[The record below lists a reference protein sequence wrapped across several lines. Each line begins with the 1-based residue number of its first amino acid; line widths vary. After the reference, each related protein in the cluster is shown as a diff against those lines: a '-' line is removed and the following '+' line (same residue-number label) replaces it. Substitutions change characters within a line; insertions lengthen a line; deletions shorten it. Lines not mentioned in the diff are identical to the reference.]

1 MELHVRYVL
10 VGFFVLVLTLVGLS
24 FALWIQN
31 RGSVQEKLHL
41 VVRFEGAA
49 SGLRLGAPVTFN
61 GVRIGEVSRLE
72 FDRSNLD
79 AVNAHLDVDAQAPI
93 TSTTQAALESQGWL
107 GNAYIALS
115 GGDRNAPLDRNHGDP
130 ILLAQTSKGLG
141 QEARETLT
149 ALRALA
155 ADNSE
160 GIRDSVSNIRNFSDV
175 LSRNGERVE
184 NIIKGLEKTLG
195 GGGSDVKPAVF
206 DLALPKVD
214 GKIERKLSVSIAD
227 PTVAASFE
235 SQRVMGADAN
245 GEIKPTSVQLTDM
258 VSKLI
263 QRRLIQSLEAAGLE
277 SVGTATDIA
286 TAAAQIAPDIRAFQ
300 IKDGKIAQISLSLR
314 VMGGDNKPLGQK
326 VFEASA
332 DVANEEPAA
341 AVAALNTAFAQIINQ
356 VVPWLSERFST
367 VETKT
372 GAVEA
377 PVH

>member
-10 VGFFVLVLTLVGLS
+10 VGFFVLVLTLAGLS

-286 TAAAQIAPDIRAFQ
+286 TADAQIAPDIRAFQ

-341 AVAALNTAFAQIINQ
+341 AVAALNAAFAQIINQ